1 MTVTKKLIGRL
12 PILIGEYDSTKAYSK
27 KQRVTLYGSEFESLI
42 DNNTYAPATLD
53 NDNKEVTFDTEHWI
67 VISNGTGAFLAG
79 DKLDKFS
86 IQENPEFVN
95 AETDSDGKLIES
107 TDTKGNKT
115 VYGNLN
121 VKGDIYSS
129 SISKQINDTIKNKV
143 NKEEGKV
150 LVDKNIADS
159 FKEEESPEYIA
170 ANVDAANKVL
180 DSIDSHGNVTH
191 NTKHTFKGGVSDPT
205 NSINKSALRYV
216 LDNSSELSKALKEH
230 GFLGVL
236 DWSDSDFVEL
246 PIPTVAAKINLIVD
260 HLATAKGQ
268 DIKGYMQ
275 FWDKSGN
282 YFKKPIVLNAQG
294 ASSIQWW
301 IKNQAIDID
310 DGSTIKFGKWRPFD
324 SFHLKKFYI
333 DAFRGQC
340 IVGYWLYEEVIKTR
354 PFGKRRPYDY
364 YNSNNSSTN
373 GSGTFIQDFESG
385 ALCHPDGF
393 PAMVYLNG
401 KLQGLYVF
409 CIKKDRD
416 NYQMSKKNHLNI
428 HLDGIISIYGET
440 DYTQFEVRNP
450 KINKDI
456 NGNKYDGDNPTEPSD
471 DFKDTKDAIKR
482 LMNAPFNINTKEKFE
497 SYFNV
502 PLYIDYIL
510 FSNVIW
516 NEDGFWKNWQY
527 ITYDG
532 NKWFIM
538 PYDLDCIFGS
548 GPTGMMIPAGEK
560 ISAAESNRYDWTN
573 TNTTLGLGDNSVVG
587 KQLRTLYWDDIK
599 ARYKELREKGIF
611 ETNHIVGLLERWIDI
626 CGYDNLKTDLE
637 DCCAYNGVP
646 QTPSYRDGT
655 KTYEK
660 KPTTGGFYNS
670 IPRVKKWLDEHFEYI
685 DGIFEYTTTAN
696 K

>member
-12 PILIGEYDSTKAYSK
+12 PILLGEYDSTKTYNK
-27 KQRVTLYGSEFESLI
+27 KQRVTLYGSEFESKI
-42 DNNTYAPATLD
+42 DNNNTVPATVSGTTMTV
-53 NDNKEVTFDTEHWI
+53 NNANWQI
-67 VISNGTGAFLAG
+67 VSNGTEAFLAG
-79 DKLDKFS
+79 EKLKIINLVD
-86 IQENPEFVN
+86 NPEFV
-95 AETDSDGKLIES
+95 AIETDVDGSLLSSVDNKGNKTIYGDANIKGNLNVDNDIKIKGVVINDGLKNKQDKEDGKGLVDTEFAKSVKVTDDIEDRLELKLDSDKRIISYRDSDGKLHENAGFNT
-107 TDTKGNKT
+107 TDINATSVNVGDLKLKNKNDLKT
-115 VYGNLN
+115 VL
-121 VKGDIYSS
+121 
-129 SISKQINDTIKNKV
+129 
-143 NKEEGKV
+143 KEEHF
-150 LVDKNIADS
+150 I
-159 FKEEESPEYIA
+159 
-170 ANVDAANKVL
+170 
-180 DSIDSHGNVTH
+180 GN
-191 NTKHTFKGGVSDPT
+191 F
-205 NSINKSALRYV
+205 
-216 LDNSSELSKALKEH
+216 
-230 GFLGVL
+230 
-236 DWSDSDFVEL
+236 DWSDDKFVEL
-246 PIPTVAAKINLIVD
+246 PKPNVAAKINLIVD

-268 DIKGYMQ
+268 NIKGYMEY
-275 FWDKSGN
+275 WDKLGN
-282 YFKKPIVLNAQG
+282 YFKKPIILNAQG

-301 IKNQAIDID
+301 IKNQAIDIN

-428 HLDGIISIYGET
+428 HLDGIISIHGET

-482 LMNAPFNINTKEKFE
+482 LMNAPFNIDTKEKFE

-516 NEDGFWKNWQY
+516 NNDGFWKNWQY

-560 ISAAESNRYDWTN
+560 ISAAESNSSNWTN
-573 TNTTLGLGDNSVVG
+573 TNITLGLGDNNVVG

-611 ETNHIVGLLERWIDI
+611 ETNHIVGLLERWIDM

-655 KTYEK
+655 KTYEQ
-660 KPTTGGFYNS
+660 KPRTGGFYNS
-670 IPRVKKWLDEHFEYI
+670 IPRVKKWLDKHFEYI